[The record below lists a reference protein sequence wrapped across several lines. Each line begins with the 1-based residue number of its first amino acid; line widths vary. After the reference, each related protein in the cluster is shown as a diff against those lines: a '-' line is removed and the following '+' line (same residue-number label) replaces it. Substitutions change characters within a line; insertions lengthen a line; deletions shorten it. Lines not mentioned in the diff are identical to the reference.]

1 MARPALILAFKNRR
15 SGQMAMRPA
24 VLKQSDLKRYAKA
37 MQETG
42 VRQWRVVARPDGTH
56 EIIVNEDSDENL
68 GPDPDELLK

>member
-1 MARPALILAFKNRR
+1 
-15 SGQMAMRPA
+15 MAMRQA

-42 VRQWRVVARPDGTH
+42 VRRWRVVARPDGTH
-56 EIIVNEDSDENL
+56 EIVVNEDADDNL